1 MRTDDSYDARVAK
14 TLAELGIPASYGVD
28 RHMPFYAEAKD
39 LVSVGMDIYGRDRQ
53 LTPHAAGRWTELRA
67 AAHQDSIALL
77 LVSAFRSREYQP
89 QLLERKIRAGES
101 LEPIL
106 KVNAPPG

>member
-39 LVSVGMDIYGRDRQ
+39 LVSVGMDYIQLDRMTV
-53 LTPHAAGRWTELRA
+53 LSGNDVAPTIL
-67 AAHQDSIALL
+67 QDFLSRQEKSGIWSARIRNSPIA
-77 LVSAFRSREYQP
+77 F
-89 QLLERKIRAGES
+89 
-101 LEPIL
+101 
-106 KVNAPPG
+106 